1 MSIQIF
7 NPETKEILTAEILE
21 RSDDSQYVVLSIP
34 TEGEIFKVGA
44 ILDIS
49 VHTQPDWQSRILSE
63 GELLESDR
71 LMDVTVY

>member
-7 NPETKEILTAEILE
+7 NPETKEILTAEILDKSE
-21 RSDDSQYVVLSIP
+21 DSQYAVLSIP
-34 TEGEIFKVGA
+34 TEGEILKVGA

-49 VHTQPDWQSRILSE
+49 VHTQPDWQSRVWTES
-63 GELLESDR
+63 ELLESDR